1 MYKDYSHLIQK
12 QINDI
17 NAHNV
22 HLSSPVKQALAFAN
36 SPIYKS
42 VIPTIDSI
50 MPQIRPVL
58 NFYNSNPVLMNNLK
72 TINNALPKNFPFE
85 NAFYSNPAK
94 VASRINAKQLIQI
107 NKMIENYQ
115 NQFKSS
121 LFSNSVL
128 ERIKRSI
135 DMNINSYLIDNSF
148 KILRYEYVKNT
159 LFYNNSIRQ
168 IKWEPVI
175 TNSFNTFKEFGE
187 IRDDVINTSEN
198 GKLQNAIDSMF
209 KGWLLSH
216 IGEEIDELT
225 NHYIT
230 FLANVLLPFIPHEY
244 RAICFYVIIFIVSY
258 NKSNR

>member
-1 MYKDYSHLIQK
+1 MKKVVHFEVHFVILYSKTEL
-12 QINDI
+12 
-17 NAHNV
+17 
-22 HLSSPVKQALAFAN
+22 
-36 SPIYKS
+36 
-42 VIPTIDSI
+42 
-50 MPQIRPVL
+50 L
-58 NFYNSNPVLMNNLK
+58 N
-72 TINNALPKNFPFE
+72 
-85 NAFYSNPAK
+85 
-94 VASRINAKQLIQI
+94 
-107 NKMIENYQ
+107 
-115 NQFKSS
+115 
-121 LFSNSVL
+121 
-128 ERIKRSI
+128 
-135 DMNINSYLIDNSF
+135 
-148 KILRYEYVKNT
+148 VKNT

-244 RAICFYVIIFIVSY
+244 RAMCFYVIIFIVSY

>member
-1 MYKDYSHLIQK
+1 MYKNYSYLIQK
-12 QINDI
+12 QINNI

-22 HLSSPVKQALAFAN
+22 HLSSTVKKALEVTN
-36 SPIYKS
+36 SPSYKRTI
-42 VIPTIDSI
+42 VTIDSL
-50 MPQIRPVL
+50 MPQIKPLL
-58 NFYNSNPVLMNNLK
+58 NFYNSNPTLMNDLK

-135 DMNINSYLIDNSF
+135 DMNINSDLIDNSF

-244 RAICFYVIIFIVSY
+244 RAICFYIIIFIVFY